1 MNEVKPPRAFRVIGP
16 ADSVPVRSRR
26 GPGLAVFAI
35 AAYALAFF
43 AALWFLRAHSPLFR
57 RPGPATAGSAASAP
71 PGGVPSRAAPPSRAS
86 LLEGAGLPPLAR
98 EEFLSRLAAD
108 CCDCGCDMTLQECL
122 MTDRTCTRSRDI
134 ASGLASAS
142 LP

>member
-16 ADSVPVRSRR
+16 ADSVPVRRRR

-43 AALWFLRAHSPLFR
+43 AALWFLRAHSPLFH
-57 RPGPATAGSAASAP
+57 RPAPVTTGRMASAP
-71 PGGVPSRAAPPSRAS
+71 PGGVPSRGALPSRAS

-98 EEFLSRLAAD
+98 EEFLARLATD

-122 MTDRTCTRSRDI
+122 VSDRTCTRSREI
-134 ASGLASAS
+134 ASGLVRAS

>member
-1 MNEVKPPRAFRVIGP
+1 MNEVKPPRAFRVLGPNETGP
-16 ADSVPVRSRR
+16 APARRR

-35 AAYALAFF
+35 AAYAIAFF

-57 RPGPATAGSAASAP
+57 KPAPAAATRAAAP
-71 PGGVPSRAAPPSRAS
+71 PPPAAKLPSRAS
-86 LLEGAGLPPLAR
+86 LLEGEGLATLAR
-98 EEFLSRLAAD
+98 EEYLLRLATD

-122 MTDRTCTRSRDI
+122 LTDRTCDRSREI
-134 ASGLASAS
+134 ASGLRRAS

>member
-1 MNEVKPPRAFRVIGP
+1 MNEVKPPRTFRVLGP
-16 ADSVPVRSRR
+16 HETGPVPARRR

-35 AAYALAFF
+35 AAYAIAFF

-57 RPGPATAGSAASAP
+57 KPAPVARSAASAP
-71 PGGVPSRAAPPSRAS
+71 PAAELPSRAS
-86 LLEGAGLPPLAR
+86 LLAGEGLAPLAL
-98 EEFLSRLAAD
+98 EEYLLRLATD

-122 MTDRTCTRSRDI
+122 MTDRTCKRSREI
-134 ASGLASAS
+134 ASGLRRAS